1 MWVLI
6 EYRVHLCVWLVLI
19 NSPIYLNWLRSNF
32 EKLGGKI
39 VQRAISHID
48 QVADFVG
55 TDQFAAINCTGLGA
69 RFMGGVHDD
78 AVFPTRGQTVVV
90 NAPHIKKTITHLG
103 K

>member
-1 MWVLI
+1 M
-6 EYRVHLCVWLVLI
+6 
-19 NSPIYLNWLRSNF
+19 
-32 EKLGGKI
+32 
-39 VQRAISHID
+39 QRAISHID